1 MVATEG
7 WPKRIPG
14 EDFHPALRVA
24 AKIISYIFHP
34 LFIPLYIAF
43 FLIYDL
49 RLFPGASDWER
60 TKLVISLFIN
70 YTFFPLVT
78 ILLMKALGFI
88 DSIFLK
94 TQRDRILPYVVC
106 EIFYFWAWYV
116 VRNNHQPQLL
126 VLFALGIFLATSLA
140 LILNSYLKVSMHT
153 LSLGVVVVFALL
165 SGFMTD
171 ISFGLYIS
179 IALFIAGLTATARL
193 IGASHTPAEIYAGFF
208 AGALAQAI
216 AYFFV

>member
-1 MVATEG
+1 MVTSATVSPSISTNE
-7 WPKRIPG
+7 
-14 EDFHPALRVA
+14 FHPALRVV

-34 LFIPLYIAF
+34 LFIPLYVLWFMVFDMGEFAG
-43 FLIYDL
+43 Y
-49 RLFPGASDWER
+49 SSWEK
-60 TKLVISLFIN
+60 TKLMISFFVN

-88 DSIFLK
+88 SSVFLK

-116 VRNNHQPQLL
+116 ARNNHYPKLMVLL
-126 VLFALGIFLATSLA
+126 ALGIFLSTSLG

-153 LSLGVVVVFALL
+153 ISLGVVTVFALQ
-165 SGFMTD
+165 SGLMTD
-171 ISFGLYIS
+171 MNFGPYIS
-179 IALFIAGLTATARL
+179 IVLLVTGLTATSRL
-193 IGASHTPAEIYAGFF
+193 ISSDHTQAEIYTGFF
-208 AGALAQAI
+208 AGAICQLI